1 MSQTCFEYSVDDLQ
15 RLEAETALKEQE
27 AIQARARLAAALQSQ
42 RSTASTA
49 IVPEF
54 LPQPRPQSHFQLS
67 SSPPS
72 APQDVRTRS
81 IPRNGPMAQTG
92 SQPQMARYQQNP
104 HHPMKR
110 TKTTHAQPQQSTMS
124 LTTNMVRSKSS
135 SAAPNPFTGG
145 SGRVKPISPLQSSQP
160 PNMDMMENFLHE
172 SEQQQPA
179 NIYVLA
185 HSMSNPMMP
194 QPHKSG
200 LPTVAEGGTM
210 EDPGMWL
217 MRNGGGMDGST
228 ADSHI
233 GAGTVPAFQPFSA
246 PGAFE
251 PYQPQGL
258 PTSQCGSLTSGP
270 TMETLMTRT
279 NSNANQSVS
288 GPMQMMRLNSQSS
301 MNDSYPSPDYGSFG
315 HPGQHFPSSNKRNAP
330 DDDLLQIGSGNGL
343 GDGSLAPAGYSANMN
358 RSISVD
364 SRRSMGFGNYSPPQT
379 TGATDNSQDTI
390 FAIPMQR
397 AQTSE
402 THRSSSQSYGS
413 LNLGLHFD
421 QGAAMERSI
430 SASSA
435 KSTHSQRLRAK
446 DSLQRQIAAGTQL
459 LAPKPAADP
468 NKPESNSQ
476 QGTKSGKDGK
486 VAVTKAKYERPKH
499 PKVKCGQCDEYPE
512 GFRGEHELRRH
523 TEAKHGSVVK
533 KFVCVDP
540 AVLGIKTD
548 YKPFTP
554 LDKCKHCKGA
564 KEYGAYYNAAA
575 HLRRAHFCKKLPRAK
590 GPKTG
595 NSNDAEASERR
606 GGKGGGDWPPMAEL
620 KKWMEERSVSMNDK
634 GALDEGTVPD
644 EEEMQNYDEGFDG
657 TLPAAYSLP
666 AGDATFY
673 GVGSN
678 LPIDNTDVYHS
689 MLGMHDHFGGSP
701 VQLDTMGMMPSIG
714 SANFDFKSS
723 ISNDLNQGMSVG
735 PNAYH
740 SPDVSSSATLTAY
753 NNIMGP
759 QQFSQGPGQATN
771 LAMSQPIHD
780 AIGDLEFSMVFG
792 MNEGC

>member
-1 MSQTCFEYSVDDLQ
+1 
-15 RLEAETALKEQE
+15 
-27 AIQARARLAAALQSQ
+27 
-42 RSTASTA
+42 
-49 IVPEF
+49 
-54 LPQPRPQSHFQLS
+54 
-67 SSPPS
+67 
-72 APQDVRTRS
+72 
-81 IPRNGPMAQTG
+81 
-92 SQPQMARYQQNP
+92 
-104 HHPMKR
+104 
-110 TKTTHAQPQQSTMS
+110 
-124 LTTNMVRSKSS
+124 
-135 SAAPNPFTGG
+135 
-145 SGRVKPISPLQSSQP
+145 
-160 PNMDMMENFLHE
+160 MDMMENFLHE

-185 HSMSNPMMP
+185 HSMGNPMMP
-194 QPHKSG
+194 QPHKPG
-200 LPTVAEGGTM
+200 LSTVAEASVTM

-217 MRNGGGMDGST
+217 MRMQGGTEGSA
-228 ADSHI
+228 ADSQFSV
-233 GAGTVPAFQPFSA
+233 GTVPAFQPFPA

-251 PYQPQGL
+251 PLQSQGL

-270 TMETLMTRT
+270 TMETLMTRS

-288 GPMQMMRLNSQSS
+288 GPMQMMRLSSQSS
-301 MNDSYPSPDYGSFG
+301 INDTYPSPEYGSFG
-315 HPGQHFPSSNKRNAP
+315 LPGQHFPSSNKRNAP

-343 GDGSLAPAGYSANMN
+343 GDGSLAPAGYSAHMD

-364 SRRSMGFGNYSPPQT
+364 SRRSMGFGNSSPPQT
-379 TGATDNSQDTI
+379 TGATDRQDPI

-397 AQTSE
+397 AQTSG
-402 THRSSSQSYGS
+402 THMSSAQSYDS
-413 LNLGLHFD
+413 LALGLQYD

-446 DSLQRQIAAGTQL
+446 DSLQRQIAAAGTQL
-459 LAPKPAADP
+459 LLPKPAADP

-476 QGTKSGKDGK
+476 QGTKAGKDSK
-486 VAVTKAKYERPKH
+486 VPVAKAKYERPKH

-540 AVLGIKTD
+540 AALGIKTD
-548 YKPFTP
+548 FKPFTP
-554 LDKCKHCKGA
+554 LDKCKHCRGA

-595 NSNDAEASERR
+595 NSNDTEATERR

-620 KKWMEERSVSMNDK
+620 KKWMEERSVSMNDQ

-644 EEEMQNYDEGFDG
+644 EEEQQPYDEVYESA
-657 TLPAAYSLP
+657 PSAAYSLP
-666 AGDATFY
+666 TGDAAFY

-678 LPIDNTDVYHS
+678 LPIDNAEVYHGMLS
-689 MLGMHDHFGGSP
+689 MQDHYSGSP

-714 SANFDFKSS
+714 SANFDFKSP
-723 ISNDLNQGMSVG
+723 ISPDLHQGMPID
-735 PNAYH
+735 PNSYH
-740 SPDVSSSATLTAY
+740 SPDVSSTATLTAY
-753 NNIMGP
+753 NNIMDP
-759 QQFSQGPGQATN
+759 QHFSQVPGQAAN
-771 LAMSQPIHD
+771 LAIGQPLHD
-780 AIGDLEFSMVFG
+780 SIGDFDFSMAFG
-792 MNEGC
+792 MGDGC

>member
-15 RLEAETALKEQE
+15 RLEVETALKEQE
-27 AIQARARLAAALQSQ
+27 ALQARARLLAARQSQ

-54 LPQPRPQSHFQLS
+54 LPQSRPQSNFQLS

-72 APQDVRTRS
+72 APQDVRPRS
-81 IPRNGPMAQTG
+81 IPRNGLMGQTG
-92 SQPQMARYQQNP
+92 PQPQMARYQQNP

-110 TKTTHAQPQQSTMS
+110 TKTTHSQPQQSTMS

-135 SAAPNPFTGG
+135 SAAPNPFSGG
-145 SGRVKPISPLQSSQP
+145 PGRVKPISPLQSSQS

-185 HSMSNPMMP
+185 HSMGNPMMP

-200 LPTVAEGGTM
+200 LTTVAEGSGTL

-217 MRNGGGMDGST
+217 SRRMQGGTEGPPMDSQL
-228 ADSHI
+228 
-233 GAGTVPAFQPFSA
+233 GAGTVPAFQHFSTPGTFDPF
-246 PGAFE
+246 
-251 PYQPQGL
+251 QQGL

-270 TMETLMTRT
+270 TMETLMTRS

-288 GPMQMMRLNSQSS
+288 GPMQMMRLSSQSS
-301 MNDSYPSPDYGSFG
+301 INDSYPSPEYGSFG
-315 HPGQHFPSSNKRNAP
+315 MPGQSFPSSNKRNAP

-343 GDGSLAPAGYSANMN
+343 GDGSLAPAGYSTNMD

-364 SRRSMGFGNYSPPQT
+364 SRRSMGFGSSSPHQT
-379 TGATDNSQDTI
+379 TGLTDRQDPI

-402 THRSSSQSYGS
+402 THMSSAQSYGS
-413 LNLGLHFD
+413 LALGLQYD
-421 QGAAMERSI
+421 QGVAMERSI

-468 NKPESNSQ
+468 SKPESDSQ
-476 QGTKSGKDGK
+476 QGTKPGKDGK
-486 VAVTKAKYERPKH
+486 VPVTKAKYERPKH

-540 AVLGIKTD
+540 AALGIKTD
-548 YKPFTP
+548 FKPFTP

-590 GPKTG
+590 GPKAG

-634 GALDEGTVPD
+634 GALDDGTAPD
-644 EEEMQNYDEGFDG
+644 EEETQSYDEVYDG
-657 TLPAAYSLP
+657 APPAAYSLP
-666 AGDATFY
+666 AGDAAFY

-678 LPIDNTDVYHS
+678 LPIDNTDVYHG
-689 MLGMHDHFGGSP
+689 MLGGMHDHFGTSP

-714 SANFDFKSS
+714 SANFDFKSP
-723 ISNDLNQGMSVG
+723 ISPDFHQGGMPVDA
-735 PNAYH
+735 NAYHH
-740 SPDVSSSATLTAY
+740 SPDVSSSATLTY
-753 NNIMGP
+753 HNNIMDP

-771 LAMSQPIHD
+771 LPMSQPQD
-780 AIGDLEFSMVFG
+780 VIGDFDFSLAFVG
-792 MNEGC
+792 